1 MLFQAKLEQAVQQA
15 NNFHGD
21 LNNFIAWLTDTE
33 KILNNMKPVSRVMEH
48 VTEQIKD
55 QKVTNTTVKQLKI
68 LTHEKFAVILLK
80 FEQRGFTIE
89 KCVQKT

>member
-1 MLFQAKLEQAVQQA
+1 MQQA

-21 LNNFIAWLTDTE
+21 LNTFIAWLTDTE

-55 QKVTNTTVKQLKI
+55 QKVISFSIPPLFFFLKI
-68 LTHEKFAVILLK
+68 IMYTSNL
-80 FEQRGFTIE
+80 
-89 KCVQKT
+89 